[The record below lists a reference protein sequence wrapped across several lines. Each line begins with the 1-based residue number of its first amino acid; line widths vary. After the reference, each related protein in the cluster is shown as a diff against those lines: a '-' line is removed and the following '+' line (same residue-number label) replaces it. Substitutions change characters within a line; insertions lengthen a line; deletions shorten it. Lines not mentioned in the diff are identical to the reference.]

1 MQAPRRLG
9 FWLAGLCGLLLTASG
24 CNLVGTAMY
33 VFGPENK
40 KPAECKRL
48 AFDDKKKLAHVVILP
63 SMGLETRPEFLRV
76 DRELHAHLHT
86 ELQKGFNHNEEQVS
100 LLQPRTIEK
109 FKDENPN
116 WQTLGDEE
124 IARKFRNADYV
135 VRIDIENISLYEPGS
150 GKQLYRGKIEGRV
163 SVFDAHKPE
172 DYPIRKDFS
181 IIYPGESKAS
191 VPVGENNP
199 QQFRSMFLAHAAKR
213 LSWFFTA
220 HAVEDDFHMQ
230 D

>member
-1 MQAPRRLG
+1 MKAPLRLG
-9 FWLAGLCGLLLTASG
+9 LLLVGLCGLLLTASG
-24 CNLVGTAMY
+24 CNMIGTAMY
-33 VFGPENK
+33 VFSGEDK

-63 SMGLETRPEFLRV
+63 SMALETRPEFLRV
-76 DRELHAHLHT
+76 DRELHAHLHS

-109 FKDENPN
+109 FKDENPS
-116 WQTLGDEE
+116 WQTLSDEE
-124 IARKFRNADYV
+124 IAKKFRNADYV
-135 VRIDIENISLYEPGS
+135 VRIDIDNISLYEPGS
-150 GKQLYRGKIEGRV
+150 SRQLYRGKLEGRV
-163 SVFDAHKPE
+163 SVFDAHKPDE
-172 DYPIRKDFS
+172 YPIRKDFS
-181 IIYPGESKAS
+181 ITYPGESKAS

-199 QQFRSMFLAHAAKR
+199 QQFRSMFLAHAARR